1 MRDLNE
7 IKRADDAAIA
17 VWAANKTRQERVT
30 AAAHRVVNAVMR
42 EEQEKAIR
50 DLRAALYGANEPV
63 PVPPQHC

>member
-17 VWAANKTRQERVT
+17 IWAANKTRQERVT
-30 AAAHRVVNAVMR
+30 AAAQRVVNAVMR

-50 DLRAALYGANEPV
+50 ELRDALYGVNEPV
-63 PVPPQHC
+63 GVPA